1 MVKASVEEDW
11 NGGCTYWT
19 DLNTG
24 GGYSRPVSGVWTYAR
39 AYDEQ
44 MAARINDFI
53 QANGAP
59 LLGIENQPAAWV
71 IWLLVGQSTMSIVI
85 QGIVFFGQTVR
96 ALFSS
101 RWAVGGAYR

>member
-1 MVKASVEEDW
+1 MKASVEEDCDDL
-11 NGGCTYWT
+11 CTYRT

-24 GGYSRPVSGVWTYAR
+24 GGDSRPVSDVWTDAR

-59 LLGIENQPAAWV
+59 LLVIENQPATW
-71 IWLLVGQSTMSIVI
+71 G
-85 QGIVFFGQTVR
+85 
-96 ALFSS
+96 
-101 RWAVGGAYR
+101 